1 MELQENTAQNTLRI
15 AWRQWDRMRVIR
27 ANRLR
32 NKDFS
37 FGRQLNDYSKSQ
49 DGTPMS
55 DYDVMRNNGIEP
67 LTNNLIRQL
76 VKTVLGRY
84 ISRRN
89 ELRNAS
95 SKSARNGGGKKYLP
109 DAQKWQ
115 EEVRQRNGLDELDV
129 RMLEEFLLSGCAV
142 QRIDFERGSTDKVV
156 VENVNPAFFFTD
168 MYEDSHTRDC
178 KMVGVLHSM
187 TMAEMMLRFA
197 DGDSRKEKQL
207 LEAYNAST
215 LRERTH
221 NVQMLLAD
229 GARQLDSYF
238 WHAQEGRVRIIEVW
252 TEQIRKVEDEH
263 GWHWQKYW
271 HCRWLS
277 PTATVISEYDSPYAH
292 GSHPFV
298 MKMYPLVD
306 GEVHALVEDVI
317 DQQKFVNRLIST
329 IDFSMT
335 MSAKGVLI
343 YPSKSLPEGYT
354 WDMVKALWRTPGSI
368 IPYNDKDGGTLPT
381 QISTNATDI
390 GAHELLKVEM
400 DMFQQV
406 SGVSDALK
414 GGMNSS
420 GTRGAEL
427 YRQQTENATIAL
439 LDIFSTY
446 DSYITRRDHKIIS
459 LRP

>member
-15 AWRQWDRMRVIR
+15 AWRQWDRMRIIR

-37 FGRQLNDYSKSQ
+37 FGRQLNDYSESQ
-49 DGTPMS
+49 EGIPMS
-55 DYDVMRNNGIEP
+55 DYEVMRKNGIEP

-84 ISRRN
+84 ITHRK
-89 ELRNAS
+89 EQRNAQA
-95 SKSARNGGGKKYLP
+95 KSLRGKKYMS
-109 DAQKWQ
+109 DAQAWQ
-115 EEVRQRNGLDELDV
+115 ENVREENGLDELDV

-142 QRIDFERGSTDKVV
+142 QRIGFKIGSTKEVV

-168 MYEDSHTRDC
+168 MYEDSHGRDC
-178 KMVGVLHSM
+178 KMVGMLHSM
-187 TMAEMMLRFA
+187 TLAEVLLRFA

-207 LEAYNAST
+207 MEAYSASS

-229 GARQLDSYF
+229 GAHQLDSYF
-238 WHAQEGRVRIIEVW
+238 WHAQEGRVRLIEVW
-252 TEQIRKVEDEH
+252 TQQIRKVDDEQ
-263 GWHWQKYW
+263 GWHYEKFW

-277 PTATVISEYDSPYAH
+277 PTATVISEYDSPYPH
-292 GSHPFV
+292 GEHPFV
-298 MKMYPLVD
+298 MKMYPLID

-329 IDFSMT
+329 IDYSMI
-335 MSAKGVLI
+335 MSAKGVLV
-343 YPSKSLPEGYT
+343 YPAKSLPEGYT
-354 WDMVKALWRTPGSI
+354 WDMVRSLWRTPGSI
-368 IPYNDKDGGTLPT
+368 IPYSDKDGGTLPI

-406 SGVSDALK
+406 SGVSDALR
-414 GGMNSS
+414 GGMNAS

-427 YRQQTENATIAL
+427 YRQQTENATIAIM
-439 LDIFSTY
+439 DIFATY
-446 DSYITRRDHKIIS
+446 DNYIIHRDKKILS
-459 LRP
+459 LRS